1 MRSLVAPS
9 APEKADC
16 WFDEEPTAML
26 ECLGGCAATQG
37 CFKVTSACSHAQK
50 KKKKLLAFQHILM
63 STEHNIQL
71 RSTGMSLILHVAVA
85 KLTLLKVMSEG
96 SWHKRKSQQA
106 FIIKGPKKSIPKNQ
120 IIRILA
126 VLQQEQS

>member
-1 MRSLVAPS
+1 MLTRS
-9 APEKADC
+9 K
-16 WFDEEPTAML
+16 
-26 ECLGGCAATQG
+26 
-37 CFKVTSACSHAQK
+37 K